1 METSTTHD
9 IHRPHTVPEWWH
21 KASIKTT
28 QFLDVAAAFFAEHR
42 RLVLGVMGGLM
53 LLGLVG
59 GSGSSSAGG
68 GKTLGEGLAAAGA
81 AAGGGEGGGDL
92 PSSLRRLIQATRNRA
107 LSKGKLGLGGTSA
120 YTPALQPLATIWEIV
135 RDGHIDFI
143 ISEIKPEALK
153 HKKASQAL
161 ASSSPPSSLPSSS
174 SSSSPKDPFGA
185 GQREALLTVCDV
197 GEGHILMLNKYPTM
211 TDHLI
216 LVTKEWQPQQGLL
229 RAEDLYAWHRLIH
242 DVPAVGIFNSGP
254 EAGASQ
260 GHRHLQAIP
269 LDILRS
275 YRPSLLPSPHPS
287 HIVPINALIEPH
299 LASLPP
305 SSSTSSFHVPTL
317 PFRHRLFLLP
327 PSPTPHEL
335 EGLYHR
341 LLKRIGVLAQ
351 GGGQEGGR
359 EGGRGLGDEDVQKAY
374 NLVMTEKWL
383 MAVPRSEG
391 RYVGVDV
398 NGMGFLGCL
407 LSKDKETTGVIKRVR
422 PFNVLKGVVAA

>member
-1 METSTTHD
+1 
-9 IHRPHTVPEWWH
+9 
-21 KASIKTT
+21 
-28 QFLDVAAAFFAEHR
+28 
-42 RLVLGVMGGLM
+42 M
-53 LLGLVG
+53 LLGLALNVG
-59 GSGSSSAGG
+59 TGSSSSTIGGKGLGG
-68 GKTLGEGLAAAGA
+68 GLASAGA
-81 AAGGGEGGGDL
+81 TATGGDEGGGDL

-120 YTPALQPLATIWEIV
+120 YTPALQPLATTWEIV
-135 RDGHIDFI
+135 RDGHVDFI
-143 ISEIKPEALK
+143 VSEIKPEAVK

-161 ASSSPPSSLPSSS
+161 ASSLPSSS
-174 SSSSPKDPFGA
+174 SSSSSSSSPPPRDPFGA

-216 LVTKEWQPQQGLL
+216 LVTKEWQSQQGLL
-229 RAEDLYAWHRLIH
+229 RGEDLYAWHRLIH

-287 HIVPINALIEPH
+287 HVIPIDALIEPH

-305 SSSTSSFHVPTL
+305 SASSSSFHVPTL
-317 PFRHRLFLLP
+317 LFRHRLFLLP
-327 PSPTPHEL
+327 PSSTPHEL

-341 LLKRIGVLAQ
+341 LLKRIGVLEQ
-351 GGGQEGGR
+351 GGGGGGGGR
-359 EGGRGLGDEDVQKAY
+359 EGGRSLGDDNVQKAY

-391 RYVGVDV
+391 SYVGVDV

-407 LSKDKETTGVIKRVR
+407 LSKDKETTEVIKRVK
-422 PFNVLKGVVAA
+422 PFNVLKGVVPA